1 MPLPVDLNLITV
13 VGSYADPSTGAPLEG
28 LVTFYLAQPLTDT
41 VGNVTLAAGPYRAEV
56 VAGAFSITLPC
67 TDNTS
72 LNPTG
77 FAYQVTEQV
86 PGVYRSNT
94 YQLPHTLGAS
104 VNIAQLVPVN
114 PSLPYSTVY
123 PVLAQSNTYT
133 GALND
138 FTGSE
143 VRVATPVG
151 SSDAATKAYVD
162 GHGSGA
168 PSGPAGGVLSGTYPN
183 PGANSGVPGTSAV
196 GDTASAGVAASLALS
211 DHRHG
216 REGYGTPGSSAVGD
230 TVSAGVATTNA
241 RSDHRHG
248 REAFGGVTAQTSFG
262 AASTAGTAATPSHSD
277 HAHGTPSLID
287 ADAHKLGMVGEPF
300 QIEGINHNDLGLSAG
315 FLILAL
321 IRPGAAVVNNL
332 GLFLATAGVTASGV
346 NQMALFDES
355 GVQQAITGDM
365 SAALA
370 NAANNG
376 TYVEAPVTT
385 PFITADATNYYVG
398 VLCHFSGGDP
408 KIGGIFNG
416 SGLQLPTVKGHRPQI
431 EVSGQAAMP
440 SSFNVS
446 TATAAPAAYWLAAS

>member
-56 VAGAFSITLPC
+56 VAGTFSITLPC

-72 LNPTG
+72 LNPTN

-94 YQLPHTLGAS
+94 YQLPHTLGAT

-114 PSLPYSTVY
+114 PSPPYSTVY
-123 PVLAQSNTYT
+123 PVLAQSNVYT

-143 VRVATPVG
+143 VKVATPVNAA
-151 SSDAATKAYVD
+151 DAATKAYVD

-183 PGANSGVPGTSAV
+183 PGATAGLPGTSAV
-196 GDTASAGVAASLALS
+196 GDTASTGAAGSLALS

-216 REGYGTPGSSAVGD
+216 RESFGS
-230 TVSAGVATTNA
+230 
-241 RSDHRHG
+241 
-248 REAFGGVTAQTSFG
+248 VTAQTSFG
-262 AASTAGTAATPSHSD
+262 AASTAGAAATPSHSD
-277 HAHGTPSLID
+277 HAHGTPSLVDHD
-287 ADAHKLGMVGEPF
+287 ALRLGLVGAPF
-300 QIEGINHNDLGLSAG
+300 QIESIDHTDLGLTAG
-315 FLILAL
+315 ILILAL
-321 IRPGAAVVNNL
+321 IRPGATTVTSL
-332 GLFLATAGVTASGV
+332 GLFLATAGITASGV
-346 NQMALFDES
+346 NQMALFDE
-355 GVQQAITGDM
+355 GGTQRAITGDM

-370 NAANNG
+370 NVGNNS
-376 TYVEAPVTT
+376 TYVEAAVTS
-385 PFITADATNYYVG
+385 PFNTADATNYYVG
-398 VLCHFSGGDP
+398 VLCHFSGSDP
-408 KIGGIFNG
+408 KIGGAFNA
-416 SGLQLPTVKGHRPQI
+416 SAPVSLPSVKGHRPQI

-440 SSFNVS
+440 ASINVS
-446 TATAAPAAYWLAAS
+446 TATAAPAAYWLVAS

>member
-13 VGSYADPSTGAPLEG
+13 TGSYADPVTGAPLSG

-41 VGNVTLAAGPYRAEV
+41 VGNVTLAAGPYAAPV
-56 VAGAFSITLPC
+56 ISGSFSITLPC
-67 TDNTS
+67 TDNAS

-94 YQLPHTLGAS
+94 YQLPHTLGPS

-114 PSLPYSTVY
+114 PSPPYSTVY
-123 PVLAQSNTYT
+123 GVLANSQTWTGTNT
-133 GALND
+133 
-138 FTGSE
+138 FTGE
-143 VRVATPVG
+143 TIVPTPVNAA
-151 SSDAATKAYVD
+151 DAATKAYVD
-162 GHGSGA
+162 GHGSGS

-183 PGANSGVPGTSAV
+183 PGATAGLPGTSAV
-196 GDTASAGVAASLALS
+196 GDTAATGVAASLALS

-230 TVSAGVATTNA
+230 TPSAGVATTNA

-248 REAFGGVTAQTSFG
+248 RESFGGVTAQTSFG
-262 AASTAGTAATPSHSD
+262 AASAAGAAATPSRSD
-277 HAHGTPSLID
+277 HAHGTPSLVDHD
-287 ADAHKLGMVGEPF
+287 ALRLGLVGTPF
-300 QIEGINHNDLGLSAG
+300 QIESIDHTDLGLSAG

-321 IRPGAAVVNNL
+321 IRPGATTISNL

-346 NQMALFDES
+346 NQMALFDE
-355 GVQQAITGDM
+355 GGTQRAITGDM

-376 TYVEAPVTT
+376 TYVEAPVVT
-385 PFITADATNYYVG
+385 PFTTADATNYYVG
-398 VLCHFSGGDP
+398 VLAHFSGSDP
-408 KIGGIFNG
+408 KIGGAFNA
-416 SGLQLPTVKGHRPQI
+416 SAPVSLPTVKGHRPQI
-431 EVSGQAAMP
+431 EVSGQATMP
-440 SSFNVS
+440 ATINVS